1 MLKTTP
7 FIEAHRRSGAK
18 LIDFGGYLM
27 PVHYAG
33 IVKEHEAVRQRVGVF
48 DVSHMG
54 EFLVEGP
61 EALRLV
67 QHVTV
72 NDASVLTPGRAQYSA
87 MCQDDGGI
95 VDDLL
100 VYCLAPDR
108 FMLVVNASN
117 QEKDLAWIRAN
128 NRFDA
133 TVTDIGAQ
141 TALLAVQGPRATE
154 LLQAFTDVDLS
165 AIPYYHF
172 ATGTFMGLP
181 DVILSATGYTG
192 EKGFEIYARV
202 DAIGVDAIDPYW
214 DTLLSAGA
222 EPCGLGARDSLRL
235 EMGFALY
242 GNDITDRTTPLEAG
256 LGWITKLGKGPFIGK
271 EALEAQKQAGI
282 RRKLV
287 GFVMREERAI
297 PRSQYRIL
305 DAAGDPIGVVTS
317 GGPSIA
323 LGVGI
328 GMGYVDA
335 AHAAEGRAIFVEIR
349 QKAVPASVFKPPFR
363 PKDGETG

>member
-7 FIEAHRRSGAK
+7 FIEAHRQSGAK

-27 PVHYAG
+27 PVQYAG
-33 IVKEHEAVRQRVGVF
+33 IVKEHEAVRQRAGVF

-61 EALRLV
+61 QALQLV

-72 NDASVLTPGRAQYSA
+72 NDASMLTPGRAQYSA

-133 TVTDIGAQ
+133 TVTDIGPQ

-154 LLQAFTDVDLS
+154 ILQTFTDVDLS

-172 ATGTFMGLP
+172 ATGTFMGIP

-202 DAIGVDAIDPYW
+202 APHVDPNHLW
-214 DTLLSAGA
+214 DGIVAAGA

-282 RRKLV
+282 RKKLV
-287 GFVMREERAI
+287 GFVMSEERAL
-297 PRSQYRIL
+297 PRSHYRIL
-305 DAAGDPIGVVTS
+305 DNAGNAIGEVSS
-317 GGPSIA
+317 GGPSLA
-323 LGVGI
+323 LGAGI
-328 GMGYVDA
+328 GMGYVDV
-335 AHAAEGRAIFVEIR
+335 AHAAEGSRIFVEIR
-349 QKAVPASVFKPPFR
+349 QKPVAAVVTKPPFLKR
-363 PKDGETG
+363 

>member
-7 FIEAHRRSGAK
+7 FIDAHRRSGAK

-27 PVHYAG
+27 PVQYAG
-33 IVKEHEAVRQRVGVF
+33 IVKEHEAVRQGVGLF

-54 EFLVEGP
+54 EILVEGP
-61 EALRLV
+61 QALRLV

-117 QEKDLAWIRAN
+117 QEKDLAWIHAN

-133 TVTDIGAQ
+133 KVTDIGPQ
-141 TALLAVQGPRATE
+141 TALLAVQGPKAAE
-154 LLQAFTDVDLS
+154 LLQPFTDTDLGS
-165 AIPYYHF
+165 IPYYHF
-172 ATGTFMGLP
+172 ATGAFMGIP

-192 EKGFEIYARV
+192 EKGFELYMRS
-202 DAIGVDAIDPYW
+202 DAAVGPSSIW
-214 DTLLSAGA
+214 DSLLSAGA

-235 EMGFALY
+235 EMGYPLY
-242 GNDITDRTTPLEAG
+242 GNDISDRTTPLEAG

-271 EALEAQKQAGI
+271 DALEARKQAGI
-282 RRKLV
+282 RNKLV
-287 GFVMREERAI
+287 GFVMSEERAI
-297 PRSQYRIL
+297 PRSRYRIL
-305 DAAGDPIGVVTS
+305 DAAGDPIGEVTS

-335 AHAAEGRAIFVEIR
+335 AHAAEGSPIFVEIR
-349 QKAVPASVFKPPFR
+349 QKAVPATVFKPPFR
-363 PKDGETG
+363 PKDGATR

>member
-7 FIEAHRRSGAK
+7 FIDAHRRAGAK

-33 IVKEHEAVRQRVGVF
+33 IVKEHEAVRQRAGVF

-54 EFLVEGP
+54 EFLVEGTQ
-61 EALRLV
+61 ALQLV

-87 MCQDDGGI
+87 FCRDDGGI

-117 QEKDLAWIRAN
+117 QEKDLAWIREN

-133 TVTDIGAQ
+133 TVTDIGPQ
-141 TALLAVQGPRATE
+141 TALLAVQGPKAAE
-154 LLQAFTDVDLS
+154 LLQPFTDIDLGS
-165 AIPYYHF
+165 IPYYHF
-172 ATGTFMGLP
+172 AVGTFMGLP

-192 EKGFEIYARV
+192 EKGFEIYIRV

-214 DTLLSAGA
+214 DMLVGAGA

-242 GNDITDRTTPLEAG
+242 GNDITDETTPLEAG
-256 LGWITKLGKGPFIGK
+256 LGWITKLGKGPFIGR
-271 EALEAQKQAGI
+271 ETLQAQKTAGVD
-282 RRKLV
+282 RRLV
-287 GFVMREERAI
+287 GFVMKEERAI

-305 DAAGDPIGVVTS
+305 DAAGAAIGFVTS
-317 GGPSIA
+317 GGPSLA
-323 LGVGI
+323 LGAGI
-328 GMGYVDA
+328 GMGYVAA
-335 AHAAEGRAIFVEIR
+335 AHAAEGSPIFVEIR
-349 QKAVPASVFKPPFR
+349 QKPVAAVVTKPPFLKR
-363 PKDGETG
+363 